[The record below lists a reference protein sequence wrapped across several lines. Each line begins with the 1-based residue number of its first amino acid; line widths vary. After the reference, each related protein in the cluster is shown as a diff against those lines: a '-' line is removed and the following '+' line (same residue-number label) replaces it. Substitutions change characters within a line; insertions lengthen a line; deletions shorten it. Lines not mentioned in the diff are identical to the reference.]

1 MEVGMGVCRVG
12 PVARG
17 RGGCSGI
24 RLMANFVLVR
34 IFVWRAYVYC
44 SSLVCVVFC
53 AKAVS
58 RNNKVRTCGPETAIA
73 LSSSRTNRKMAVL
86 KVLTFGC
93 VMKPAHVNSVYVF
106 HGWLNRFKMSE
117 SNGQ

>member
-1 MEVGMGVCRVG
+1 MKMGRGVSRGGSVGL
-12 PVARG
+12 G

-24 RLMANFVLVR
+24 RLTASFVRVR
-34 IFVWRAYVYC
+34 IFVWRAYVYY

-58 RNNKVRTCGPETAIA
+58 RNNKVRTCGPEIAIA
-73 LSSSRTNRKMAVL
+73 VSSSWTNRKTAVL

-93 VMKPAHVNSVYVF
+93 VMKPAHIHSVYVF
-106 HGWLNRFKMSE
+106 HGWLTRV
-117 SNGQ
+117 